1 MAYKIEDHYFKDD
14 YDTVKKYI
22 PESPL
27 PTANKTK
34 LKSHHTACV
43 LDPITSID
51 DLRSGSIVYN
61 ESDEIYYEESINFR
75 QNLGK

>member
-27 PTANKTK
+27 PTAN
-34 LKSHHTACV
+34 
-43 LDPITSID
+43 
-51 DLRSGSIVYN
+51 
-61 ESDEIYYEESINFR
+61 
-75 QNLGK
+75 